1 MVSSILLCFVKKAL
15 LRKMAACKVDL
26 KSAVPIALIFL
37 TLLGIIIYLAVNQ
50 DEGYPLDYKQYFFVI
65 SCILPRLFTVVVYD
79 VKETEAVNLRFG
91 CQADTFMIRD
101 GVCDEATN
109 LEACNFDGGD
119 CCLDNKDITLC
130 KQCSC
135 KLKSK
140 ARHFCLD
147 FE

>member
-1 MVSSILLCFVKKAL
+1 MC
-15 LRKMAACKVDL
+15 
-26 KSAVPIALIFL
+26 
-37 TLLGIIIYLAVNQ
+37 
-50 DEGYPLDYKQYFFVI
+50 
-65 SCILPRLFTVVVYD
+65 LFIVVVYD
-79 VKETEAVNLRFG
+79 VKETEGVNLRFG

-140 ARHFCLD
+140 ARHFLSQL
-147 FE
+147 